1 MSNLNVK
8 YLEIFM
14 NHYQEEGEYGR
25 THAYDLFHNKFKG
38 ALQIEKPAPEIYD
51 DLACHLYAFLG
62 NWGMLRG
69 RGFLLQLNY
78 KSIIPIIEIVSEP
91 KYRWLLDIDITKL
104 PVEEE
109 EKYCND
115 ILDLKKHISNT
126 FKEVQCYKFDLKK
139 KEYVRKKINVSDTFV
154 GEVLMGTLGCY
165 ISCDDYTR
173 ECLKEYS
180 IPKTFNKEQIAG
192 LIKLIKSNVE
202 TFTHYADLKKS
213 INTGCDYSVMKLL
226 DITLWQEGIIK
237 YARPN

>member
-1 MSNLNVK
+1 MSNLDVK

-25 THAYDLFHNKFKG
+25 THAYDLFHNEFKN
-38 ALQIEKPAPEIYD
+38 ALPIEKTDSEIYD
-51 DLACHLYAFLG
+51 VLACHLYTFLG

-69 RGFLLQLNY
+69 SGFLLQLNY
-78 KSIIPIIEIVSEP
+78 KSLIPTIKIVSEQ
-91 KYRWLLDIDITKL
+91 KYRRLLDIDITKL
-104 PVEEE
+104 SAEEE
-109 EKYCND
+109 ENYCKD
-115 ILDLKKHISNT
+115 ILELKERISTT
-126 FKEVQCYKFDLKK
+126 FNEIPCYKFDLKK

-165 ISCDDYTR
+165 ISCDEYTK
-173 ECLKEYS
+173 ESLKEYS

-213 INTGCDYSVMKLL
+213 INTDCVYSVMKLL
-226 DITLWQEGIIK
+226 DIALWQEGIIK
-237 YARPN
+237 YARSN

>member
-1 MSNLNVK
+1 MSNLDAE
-8 YLEIFM
+8 YLDIFM
-14 NHYQEEGEYGR
+14 DQYTKEGENGR
-25 THAYDLFHNKFKG
+25 THAYDLFHNEFKN
-38 ALQIEKPAPEIYD
+38 ALPIEKTDSEIYD
-51 DLACHLYAFLG
+51 VLACHLYAFLG

-78 KSIIPIIEIVSEP
+78 KSLIPTIKIVSEQ
-91 KYRWLLDIDITKL
+91 KYRRLLDIDITKL

-115 ILDLKKHISNT
+115 ILNLKKHISNT
-126 FKEVQCYKFDLKK
+126 FNEIPYYKFDLKK

-192 LIKLIKSNVE
+192 LVKLIKSNVE

>member
-1 MSNLNVK
+1 MSNLDAE
-8 YLEIFM
+8 YLDIFM
-14 NHYQEEGEYGR
+14 DQYTKEGENGR
-25 THAYDLFHNKFKG
+25 THAYDLFHNEFKN
-38 ALQIEKPAPEIYD
+38 ALPIEKTDSEIYD
-51 DLACHLYAFLG
+51 VLACHLYAFLG

-69 RGFLLQLNY
+69 SGLLLQLNY
-78 KSIIPIIEIVSEP
+78 KSLIPTIKIVSEP

-126 FKEVQCYKFDLKK
+126 FNEIPYYKFDLKK

-192 LIKLIKSNVE
+192 FVKLIKSNVE

>member
-1 MSNLNVK
+1 MSNLDAE
-8 YLEIFM
+8 YLDIFM
-14 NHYQEEGEYGR
+14 DQYTKEGENGR
-25 THAYDLFHNKFKG
+25 THAYDLFHNEFKN
-38 ALQIEKPAPEIYD
+38 ALPIEKTDSEIYD
-51 DLACHLYAFLG
+51 VLACHLYAFLG

-69 RGFLLQLNY
+69 SGFLLQLNY
-78 KSIIPIIEIVSEP
+78 KSLIPTIKIVSEP

-104 PVEEE
+104 SVEKEE
-109 EKYCND
+109 NYCKD
-115 ILDLKKHISNT
+115 ILELKERISNT

-192 LIKLIKSNVE
+192 LVKLIKSNVE
-202 TFTHYADLKKS
+202 TFTHYADLKKN

>member
-1 MSNLNVK
+1 MPNLDVK

-14 NHYQEEGEYGR
+14 NHYQEEDELGR
-25 THAYDLFHNKFKG
+25 GHAYNLFHNEFKN
-38 ALQIEKPAPEIYD
+38 ALPIEKTDSEIYD
-51 DLACHLYAFLG
+51 VLACHLYTFLG

-69 RGFLLQLNY
+69 SGFLLQLNY
-78 KSIIPIIEIVSEP
+78 KSLIPTIKIVSEQ
-91 KYRWLLDIDITKL
+91 KYRRLLDIDITEL
-104 PVEEE
+104 SVEKEE
-109 EKYCND
+109 NYCKD
-115 ILDLKKHISNT
+115 ILELKERISNT